1 MSEEHKHE
9 HKHGHADEHEHDQH
23 GHGHEH
29 EHTHQD
35 GHEHEPG
42 HQHAHGHEHSHDHEH
57 DHSHEHGHDHEHG
70 HAHEHGHSHGHKTH
84 FHDPQHAKEFDRRTS
99 GIRAD
104 LAEKLAEMLV
114 LQGDEQILD
123 VATGT
128 GRVARPV
135 AKRLKGGRVIGVDQ
149 ALAMLDVGHQHAD
162 PIPAYYQSAGEADAL
177 PFKPKSFDR
186 AFVSFSLHH
195 FHNSEGVVKEV
206 LRVLKN
212 GGRFVVLDPVIEE
225 AKDSVDIALEA
236 KINQVFR
243 RTHGDD
249 FRFHTA
255 SSIQR
260 LLTKAGYRIPRTNIL
275 SYSFNQ
281 EGMDG
286 IPTGQHWL
294 EAAEELET
302 RSAGTGGTAEE
313 KVFHVAQPRR
323 PCARQGELFL
333 RSDLWGEA
341 GLTEIGLAELVSGIG
356 FQVLNFKS
364 PSFPLFCKRGI
375 FLHSRTETGVE
386 SERS

>member
-1 MSEEHKHE
+1 MSDERKHE
-9 HKHGHADEHEHDQH
+9 HKHDHQEEHD
-23 GHGHEH
+23 
-29 EHTHQD
+29 
-35 GHEHEPG
+35 
-42 HQHAHGHEHSHDHEH
+42 HDHEHRHGHSHGDSHVH

-70 HAHEHGHSHGHKTH
+70 HSHGHAHGHKTR
-84 FHDPQHAKEFDRRTS
+84 FHDPQHAAEFDRRTS

-114 LQGDEQILD
+114 LKGEERILD

-135 AKRLKGGRVIGVDQ
+135 AKRLKGGTVIGVDQ

-177 PFKPKSFDR
+177 PFKSKSFDR

-225 AKDSVDIALEA
+225 AKDSVDVALEA

-243 RTHGDD
+243 RTHGND
-249 FRFHTA
+249 FRFHTT
-255 SSIQR
+255 SGIQR

-302 RSAGTGGTAEE
+302 EAPELAARLKKNYFTWH
-313 KVFHVAQPRR
+313 KHDDHVHVK
-323 PCARQGELFL
+323 G
-333 RSDLWGEA
+333 
-341 GLTEIGLAELVSGIG
+341 
-356 FQVLNFKS
+356 
-364 PSFPLFCKRGI
+364 SFSYALIC
-375 FLHSRTETGVE
+375 GVKPD
-386 SERS
+386 

>member
-9 HKHGHADEHEHDQH
+9 HKHDHEHADEHEHGQH
-23 GHGHEH
+23 HHGHEH
-29 EHTHQD
+29 D
-35 GHEHEPG
+35 HEHE
-42 HQHAHGHEHSHDHEH
+42 HGRE
-57 DHSHEHGHDHEHG
+57 HDHEHG
-70 HAHEHGHSHGHKTH
+70 HQHAHDHEHVHGHDHGPDHGHGHKTR
-84 FHDPQHAKEFDRRTS
+84 FHDPQHAAEFDRRTS

-104 LAEKLAEMLV
+104 LADKLAEMLA

-123 VATGT
+123 LATGT

-135 AKRLKGGRVIGVDQ
+135 AKRLKGGRIIGVDQ
-149 ALAMLDVGHQHAD
+149 ALAMLDVGHQHDD
-162 PIPAYYQSAGEADAL
+162 PIPVYYQSAGEAGAL
-177 PFKPKSFDR
+177 PFKSNSFDR

-195 FHNSEGVVKEV
+195 FGNSEGVVKEV

-212 GGRFVVLDPVIEE
+212 GGRFVVLDPVVEDP
-225 AKDSVDIALEA
+225 KDSVDIALET

-294 EAAEELET
+294 EAAEELEREAPELAARLKKNYFT
-302 RSAGTGGTAEE
+302 WHSHGD
-313 KVFHVAQPRR
+313 HVHVK
-323 PCARQGELFL
+323 G
-333 RSDLWGEA
+333 
-341 GLTEIGLAELVSGIG
+341 
-356 FQVLNFKS
+356 
-364 PSFPLFCKRGI
+364 SFSYALIC
-375 FLHSRTETGVE
+375 GVKPD
-386 SERS
+386 

>member
-1 MSEEHKHE
+1 MSEHKHD
-9 HKHGHADEHEHDQH
+9 HKHDHEHADEHEHGQH
-23 GHGHEH
+23 HQSHEHDHEH
-29 EHTHQD
+29 EH
-35 GHEHEPG
+35 GRE
-42 HQHAHGHEHSHDHEH
+42 
-57 DHSHEHGHDHEHG
+57 HDHEHG
-70 HAHEHGHSHGHKTH
+70 HQHAHDHEHVHGHDHGPDHEHGHSHGHKTH
-84 FHDPQHAKEFDRRTS
+84 FHDPQHAAEFDRRTS

-123 VATGT
+123 LATGT

-135 AKRLKGGRVIGVDQ
+135 AKRLKGGRIIGVDQ
-149 ALAMLDVGHQHAD
+149 ALAMLDVGHQHDD
-162 PIPAYYQSAGEADAL
+162 PIPTYYQSAGEAGAL
-177 PFKPKSFDR
+177 PFKSNSFDR

-195 FHNSEGVVKEV
+195 FGNSEGVVKEV

-212 GGRFVVLDPVIEE
+212 GGRFVVLDPVIED

-260 LLTKAGYRIPRTNIL
+260 LLAKAGFRIPRTNVL

-294 EAAEELET
+294 EVAEELEIKAPELAARLKKNYFT
-302 RSAGTGGTAEE
+302 WH
-313 KVFHVAQPRR
+313 KHDDHVHVK
-323 PCARQGELFL
+323 G
-333 RSDLWGEA
+333 
-341 GLTEIGLAELVSGIG
+341 
-356 FQVLNFKS
+356 
-364 PSFPLFCKRGI
+364 SFSYALIC
-375 FLHSRTETGVE
+375 GVKPD
-386 SERS
+386 